1 MDGKMVNLAIPGQ
14 IPYQTTKRMLFIC
27 LGVAVGIELPL
38 NATYM
43 VQWAAFPAHWKYIWE
58 SRWLY
63 GVPGTCQTPPEI
75 QAIAAKQVPTYV
87 QAFIAVNERE
97 ALANIHKAAAD
108 LLTCILLLW

>member
-43 VQWAAFPAHWKYIWE
+43 VQWAAFPAH
-58 SRWLY
+58 
-63 GVPGTCQTPPEI
+63 
-75 QAIAAKQVPTYV
+75 
-87 QAFIAVNERE
+87 
-97 ALANIHKAAAD
+97 
-108 LLTCILLLW
+108 